1 MQKRL
6 HARWRD
12 FRADAAIFHRRIREE
27 SGPALADTD
36 AQGAAPACGFID

>member
-6 HARWRD
+6 HALWRD
-12 FRADAAIFHRRIREE
+12 SRADAAIFHRCIREE
-27 SGPALADTD
+27 SEPVLADAD